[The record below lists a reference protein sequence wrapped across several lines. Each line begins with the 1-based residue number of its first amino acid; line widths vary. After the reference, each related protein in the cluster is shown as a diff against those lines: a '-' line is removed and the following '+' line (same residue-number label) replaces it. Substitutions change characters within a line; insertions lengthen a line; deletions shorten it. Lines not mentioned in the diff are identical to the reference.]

1 MFYPNRGRRV
11 VYIAGE
17 PMRAAMRRTS
27 SRAPGLWTNSTRSRG
42 GGNYGLRGI
51 RLRIGGGKGEIR
63 VWARRDVA
71 TELTVAVTAAW
82 MVGV

>member
-1 MFYPNRGRRV
+1 MDRG
-11 VYIAGE
+11 A
-17 PMRAAMRRTS
+17 
-27 SRAPGLWTNSTRSRG
+27 
-42 GGNYGLRGI
+42 I

-63 VWARRDVA
+63 AWARRDVA